1 MRKKALSLLFVI
13 LLILPLAA
21 CSAPAEM
28 TITQLMASP
37 SKYNGEVVTVSG
49 YYFHGW
55 ETVLLCEGLKYSG
68 LAEGHIGPDGET
80 VWVEGGLPLE
90 VYEKLY
96 GSRGTLRENQS
107 KRQVRDRWAVWTP
120 ERPSF
125 PYYAAGSRAPALVAA
140 GSRLNQAYHISIPL
154 LFS

>member
-96 GSRGTLRENQS
+96 VQSDMGPEERYGKIRVKGKFETGGQYGHLGAHRSRITP
-107 KRQVRDRWAVWTP
+107 QVVELLPWSP
-120 ERPSF
+120 
-125 PYYAAGSRAPALVAA
+125 PALD
-140 GSRLNQAYHISIPL
+140 
-154 LFS
+154 